1 MVMEAAQRCTL
12 LLPVGLSPANNPLL
26 KGRVNMKNHAMLFS
40 TLAAFLAAA
49 CSGPDG
55 EATSAAANDG
65 PEIAMEKSAASNAA
79 STASPVIGELGTG
92 VYAADCAAKDSE
104 FTIRLEKSQD
114 GFVNGNVDHAGKSY
128 AGLLTSYSYMGDAT
142 PSDFH
147 VAVMFDAT
155 NSPVPVPAD
164 GDPRIELWKGEAA
177 YYALI
182 NGDKA
187 QRLLFCS

>member
-1 MVMEAAQRCTL
+1 V
-12 LLPVGLSPANNPLL
+12 
-26 KGRVNMKNHAMLFS
+26 KNHMMLFS
-40 TLAAFLAAA
+40 ALAMSLVAA
-49 CSGPDG
+49 CSGKDG
-55 EATSAAANDG
+55 EATSTAANDATEVAMGESAAAN
-65 PEIAMEKSAASNAA
+65 
-79 STASPVIGELGTG
+79 STSLASPVIGELGTG
-92 VYAADCAAKDSE
+92 VYAADCDAKASE
-104 FTIRLEKSQD
+104 FAIRLEKSQD
-114 GFVNGNVDHAGKSY
+114 GFVNGNIDHAGKSY